1 MTLKKGPPQ
10 KSYLP
15 VFIAPEAHGKQKQR
29 QPNSVEKD
37 VEERI
42 ARAEKEKEKRAR
54 LAAKKKKKAV
64 APQARAAADD
74 DEEDENWKLMLTIA
88 IGVLVALTEAID
100 IDILLG
106 ILFIPVMS
114 VMKRLSDY
122 FDTEALDPA
131 VWIAAISNGYNNLCK
146 EHPAVRAS
154 PLWRNPRTTLTAS
167 SPTSFV
173 ASDEPLF
180 HPGAHPPRSP
190 SAPRGSSAPQEEM
203 PRRCPVSRPCP
214 PDMLPTGGLPSLQM
228 HQRLGATLQ
237 LELGRISPPLWC
249 ACCRCAW
256 RRQGFVL
263 ADFGTFALFVNLILF
278 EADLRK
284 WWSERHLRAQGY
296 GGVDEEGEAD
306 EGPSEDDDILA
317 AATDPERLQLLLRRA
332 REDLEAADLEV
343 RLQEKHGRVPLDEA
357 ALLARRERLSGR
369 ISMLNEFL
377 AAVETSKAE
386 EVDLEAAAK
395 EAAKAEAAKAKQG
408 NCGENTKLAVTVLK
422 NTIAGALSIYLY
434 FMDLIS
440 DIQVRMGE
448 LPLARRAPHHPRAA
462 PPPLTPERLSS
473 RHAICNA
480 RAHR

>member
-1 MTLKKGPPQ
+1 MPRAHHTLPSTPTQLVGGAPKPKGSSLPATRAAGGSQINVPAVVLPPPIAVAGVPAALKAVTADTVSLPLCAGPSSAPSAASPAAATAAATAPAAAPAAAAPAAAAPALAPAAAPAAAPGTAPTCLPTVTLKKGPPQ

-42 ARAEKEKEKRAR
+42 ARAEKEKEKKAR

-154 PLWRNPRTTLTAS
+154 PLWRDPRTTLTAS

-203 PRRCPVSRPCP
+203 PRRCR
-214 PDMLPTGGLPSLQM
+214 SLA
-228 HQRLGATLQ
+228 LALLTCSQ
-237 LELGRISPPLWC
+237 LEGCPRCKCIS
-249 ACCRCAW
+249 
-256 RRQGFVL
+256 V
-263 ADFGTFALFVNLILF
+263 
-278 EADLRK
+278 
-284 WWSERHLRAQGY
+284 
-296 GGVDEEGEAD
+296 
-306 EGPSEDDDILA
+306 
-317 AATDPERLQLLLRRA
+317 
-332 REDLEAADLEV
+332 
-343 RLQEKHGRVPLDEA
+343 
-357 ALLARRERLSGR
+357 
-369 ISMLNEFL
+369 
-377 AAVETSKAE
+377 
-386 EVDLEAAAK
+386 
-395 EAAKAEAAKAKQG
+395 
-408 NCGENTKLAVTVLK
+408 
-422 NTIAGALSIYLY
+422 
-434 FMDLIS
+434 
-440 DIQVRMGE
+440 
-448 LPLARRAPHHPRAA
+448 
-462 PPPLTPERLSS
+462 
-473 RHAICNA
+473 
-480 RAHR
+480 